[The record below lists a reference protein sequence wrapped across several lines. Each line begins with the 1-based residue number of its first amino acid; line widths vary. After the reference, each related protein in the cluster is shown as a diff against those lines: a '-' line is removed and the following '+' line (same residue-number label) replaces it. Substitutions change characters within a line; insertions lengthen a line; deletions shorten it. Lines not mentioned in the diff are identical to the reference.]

1 MPHDSMLTVIL
12 AKGIKLVSIPAS
24 GLTKKKKKKNQTK
37 PPLYI
42 LPLFIISNIFYMLF
56 FISYN
61 MLYATDI

>member
-24 GLTKKKKKKNQTK
+24 GLTKKKKMNQTK

>member
-24 GLTKKKKKKNQTK
+24 GLTKKKKKNQTK